1 MSITPSTPNLQS
13 MKSFW
18 DRKEGTTGKIVLIII
33 AAAAGLGV
41 FMFLPVILAFIN
53 AILLGG
59 IEAIISGSILFALI
73 AILSSKQFRFMVG
86 NGFKLIM
93 RKLTG
98 LFITIDPIGILREY
112 VNDMKKKKVELDENI
127 SNVAGVKKS
136 LETNIDNKK
145 ADVVKQSRMRDEAHR
160 QAGPVQQAM
169 ASTPQDNPNYIELQL
184 KLQSLTLSAQGF
196 EQKAGFDID
205 SIKQLS
211 AMLDQVNRIY
221 TALRRYSQLADFQ
234 ITTTSQRVD
243 ILAEQRKSILAAS
256 RALNSAKGI
265 LKGDPTQLA
274 VIDQTLEFLADDT
287 AKKLGDMDDFDKW
300 SQSYLSNM
308 DIEKG
313 AMAADGAAKLDEFEA
328 KLKAAPLTIPSL
340 GAGSSLPAIN
350 MLPNAHGVYEAV
362 PVKIQTAT
370 DSAYNDLFK

>member
-1 MSITPSTPNLQS
+1 MSITPTTPNMQS
-13 MKSFW
+13 LKSFW
-18 DRKEGTTGKIVLIII
+18 DRKEGTTGKIVLVAIM
-33 AAAAGLGV
+33 AAAGLGV
-41 FMFLPVILAFIN
+41 FMFLPAILMFVN

-59 IEAIISGSILFALI
+59 IEAIISGTILFALV
-73 AILSSKQFRFMVG
+73 AVLSSKQFR
-86 NGFKLIM
+86 LIVSRSFQLAM
-93 RKLTG
+93 RALTG
-98 LFITIDPIGILREY
+98 VFVTIDPIGLLREN
-112 VNDMKKKKVELDENI
+112 VNDMKKKKVELDSNI

-136 LETNIDNKK
+136 LETNIDTKK
-145 ADVVKQSRMRDEAHR
+145 ADVRKQGSMRDEAHR
-160 QAGPVQQAM
+160 QAVTVQDAL
-169 ASTPQDNPNYIELQL
+169 SRTSPDDPNHLEIQL
-184 KLQSLTLSAQGF
+184 KLQQLNLSAQGF

-221 TALRRYSQLADFQ
+221 TTLRRYSQLADFQ

-274 VIDQTLEFLADDT
+274 LIDQTLEYLADDT

-328 KLKAAPLTIPSL
+328 KLKAKSSVPANLGVGTPTINL
-340 GAGSSLPAIN
+340 
-350 MLPNAHGVYEAV
+350 MPNSQGVYEEV
-362 PVKIQTAT
+362 PAKQIQST
-370 DSAYNDLFK
+370 SYSEMFK